1 MSGYAALFWAGFRR
15 QATYRAALFSGFA
28 ANLFFGVFRS
38 AVFIGLYRQ
47 ADRAGGLALADVLTY
62 VWVLQVLFGSI
73 MVTWMWE
80 YPEAVRSGNFV
91 VDLLRPGDPFLR
103 LLAVDVGRSSFLLL
117 FRGLP
122 QLVIPA
128 LVLDLSLPTS
138 VLGLAAL
145 GASLGLCLVAA
156 FEMRFLFGTAAFW
169 TADYRGWWAMLFGFI
184 WLASGFVV
192 PVEFFPGVLRVL
204 AEHSPL
210 STLLVLPVRVATAR
224 GELSALVEQ
233 LGWVVLVG
241 VGCAALMRFAE
252 RHLVV
257 HGG

>member
-1 MSGYAALFWAGFRR
+1 VSGYAALFRAGFRR
-15 QATYRAALFSGFA
+15 QSTYRAALLSGFA

-38 AVFIGLYRQ
+38 AIFIGLYRQ
-47 ADRAGGLALADVLTY
+47 ADRVGGLGLADALTY

-73 MVTWMWE
+73 MANWMWE

-103 LLAVDVGRSSFLLL
+103 LLAVDLGRSSFVFL

-122 QLVIPA
+122 MIVLPA
-128 LVLDLSLPTS
+128 LVLDLRLPTS
-138 VLGLAAL
+138 PLGIGAL
-145 GASLGLCLVAA
+145 VASLYLCLVAS

-184 WLASGFVV
+184 WLIGGFVV
-192 PVEFFPGVLRVL
+192 PVEFFPGVLRTL
-204 AEHSPL
+204 TEHSPL
-210 STLLVLPVRVATAR
+210 SALLVLPVRVATDR
-224 GELSALVEQ
+224 GVTTALVEQ
-233 LGWVVLVG
+233 LGWILVVG
-241 VGCAALMRFAE
+241 VLCAGVMRFAE